1 MSSSV
6 RANRQEAAGPAFQ
19 RRRTFLRGLAG
30 ATAFGVVG
38 FRPTRVLAQ
47 SAPLQVGIVAGD
59 AFSEAVFAQAAGFF
73 ERGRLD
79 VNLVPLASSA
89 AVGAALAGGTI
100 DIGLANPIVI
110 ANARQRG
117 LPFYAFAPSA
127 EFDASAPSSMLMVA
141 KKSAL
146 RSAPDLIGGTVGSIE
161 IGGMTQLALRAW
173 LNQNGVDPAK
183 INFVELPYSA
193 MAAALTSH
201 RIDAGFMG
209 EPSLTASRGITRE
222 LAIPY
227 ESIAKRWYLALWFSS
242 QDWLSANGPRARR
255 FSQIIFQAA
264 TWENMHRR
272 ETASMLRDYAHMSDD
287 VVRHMQRSR
296 YAEEYNATLLQPL
309 LDAGVKFG
317 SLQAPM
323 SASELMRPL
332 S

>member
-1 MSSSV
+1 MMV
-6 RANRQEAAGPAFQ
+6 AFH
-19 RRRTFLRGLAG
+19 RRRAFLRELAG
-30 ATAFGVVG
+30 TIACGVVG
-38 FRPTRVLAQ
+38 FQSTQASAQ
-47 SAPLQVGIVAGD
+47 SPALQVGIVAGD
-59 AFSEAVFAQAAGFF
+59 AFSEAVYAQAAGFF

-79 VNLVPLASSA
+79 VNLVPLASSS

-127 EFDASAPSSMLMVA
+127 EFDVSGPSSMLMVE
-141 KKSAL
+141 KNSAI
-146 RSAPDLIGGTVGSIE
+146 RSAQDLIGRTVGSIE
-161 IGGMTQLALRAW
+161 IGGMTQLSLRAW

-209 EPSLTASRGITRE
+209 EPSLTASRGVARQ

-227 ESIAKRWYLALWFSS
+227 ESIAKRWYLCLWFSS
-242 QDWLSANGPRARR
+242 QDWLTANGPRARR
-255 FSQIIFQAA
+255 FSQIMYQAA
-264 TWENMHRR
+264 KWENTHKR
-272 ETASMLRDYAHMSDD
+272 ETAAMLRDYAHMSDD
-287 VVRHMQRSR
+287 VVTHMQRSR
-296 YAEEYNATLLQPL
+296 YAEEYNAALLQPL
-309 LDAGVKFG
+309 LDAGAKFG
-317 SLQAPM
+317 SLQAPI
-323 SASELMRPL
+323 SASELMRTL